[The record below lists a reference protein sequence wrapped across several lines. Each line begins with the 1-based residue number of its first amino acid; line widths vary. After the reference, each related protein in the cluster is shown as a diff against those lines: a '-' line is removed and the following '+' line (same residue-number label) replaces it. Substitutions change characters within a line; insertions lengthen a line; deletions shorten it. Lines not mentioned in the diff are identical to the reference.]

1 MQSKEF
7 IKANGALLDPRGL
20 RSFMPLFHLIIFIIP
35 IFYITGKLA
44 EEKESK
50 AREGMK
56 MMGLND
62 ATYYFSWIT
71 IFTLIM
77 LYTSIAVT
85 VVMTKMFNKNN
96 GLAIFIFNFFYS
108 LSFFGIT

>member
-1 MQSKEF
+1 M
-7 IKANGALLDPRGL
+7 
-20 RSFMPLFHLIIFIIP
+20 LIIFIIP

-62 ATYYFSWIT
+62 ATYYCSWII
-71 IFTLIM
+71 IFTIIM
-77 LYTSIAVT
+77 LYTSIVVT
-85 VVMTKMFNKNN
+85 VVMTKMFNKNS

-108 LSFFGIT
+108 ISFFGIT

>member
-1 MQSKEF
+1 
-7 IKANGALLDPRGL
+7 
-20 RSFMPLFHLIIFIIP
+20 MPLYMLIIFIIP

-62 ATYYFSWIT
+62 ATYYCSWIT
-71 IFTLIM
+71 IFTIIM
-77 LYTSIAVT
+77 LYTSIVVT
-85 VVMTKMFNKNN
+85 VVMTKMFNKNS
-96 GLAIFIFNFFYS
+96 GLAIFIFNFFYG